1 MPGQTRSTKKQY
13 GLGRTDATELLLPSG
28 NTCLVKRPGVQG
40 LIKAGLL
47 DSLDSLTSIVQVE
60 HIDAN
65 DPKKMAA
72 AVSKMAADPARI
84 NEALDVVD
92 KAVCF
97 AVVAPKVFMPP
108 PDGETRMED
117 AVYADDVDEEDKM
130 FIFQFLVGGTRDVE
144 SFRKESQA
152 MLGGVPT
159 IQDVPLPA
167 E

>member
-1 MPGQTRSTKKQY
+1 MPGPSKKPKQY
-13 GLGRTDATELLLPSG
+13 SLGRTDASDLLLPSG

-47 DSLDSLTSIVQVE
+47 DSLDSLTAIVQVD

-72 AVSKMAADPARI
+72 AVGKMSADPTRI
-84 NEALDVVD
+84 AEALVVVD

-108 PDGETRMED
+108 PDGETRMEGTI
-117 AVYADDVDEEDKM
+117 YADDVDEEDKM
-130 FIFQFLVGGTRDVE
+130 FIFQFLVGGTGDVE
-144 SFRKESQA
+144 TFRKESQA
-152 MLGGVPT
+152 MLGGVPAS
-159 IQDVPLPA
+159 QDVPLPT

>member
-1 MPGQTRSTKKQY
+1 MPGQPKAKKQY
-13 GLGRTDATELLLPSG
+13 GLGRTDAKELLLPSG

-47 DSLDSLTSIVQVE
+47 DSLDSLTNIVQMD

-72 AVSKMAADPARI
+72 AVNKMSADPARI
-84 NEALDVVD
+84 SEALTVVD

-108 PDGETRMED
+108 PEDETRMED
-117 AVYADDVDEEDKM
+117 ATYVDEVDEEDKM
-130 FIFQFLVGGTRDVE
+130 FIFQYLVGGTGDVE
-144 SFRKESQA
+144 TFRKESQA
-152 MLGGVPT
+152 MLGGVPASE
-159 IQDVPLPA
+159 DVPVPA